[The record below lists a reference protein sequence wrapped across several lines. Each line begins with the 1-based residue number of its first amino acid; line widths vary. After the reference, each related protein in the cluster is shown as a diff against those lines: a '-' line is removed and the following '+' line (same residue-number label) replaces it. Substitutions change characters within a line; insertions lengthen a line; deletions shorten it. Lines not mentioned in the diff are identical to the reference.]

1 MGWLRTQSVYF
12 WLALGFFTR
21 LPIPPGT
28 PFSPALLNHASRYF
42 SLVGLLVGALGAGS
56 LLASGWL
63 LPTPVAV
70 LLSMAVT
77 VLLTGAFHEDGLA
90 DMADGLGGGLTR
102 ERKLAIMKD
111 SRLGSYGALA
121 LLFALLLKWSSLLS
135 LAELDL
141 DQAALALII
150 MHPLS
155 RALAGSL
162 IFDMAYVREQDGKSK
177 PLAEQQSHA
186 DLAILLLLGALPLL
200 WLPPLL
206 AASLLLGLGLL
217 RLLAKAGLN
226 RQLGGY
232 TGDCLGGVQQ
242 LAELAGYLILL
253 VWNTGGYD

>member
-21 LPIPPGT
+21 IPIPAGT

-56 LLASGWL
+56 LLLFGWL

-70 LLSMAVT
+70 LLSMTAT

-90 DMADGLGGGLTR
+90 DMADGLGGGFDR
-102 ERKLAIMKD
+102 ARKLAIMKD

-121 LLFALLLKWSSLLS
+121 LLLALLIKWSSLLS

-141 DQAALALII
+141 EQAALALLI

-162 IFDMAYVREQDGKSK
+162 IFDMTYVRDQEGKSK
-177 PLAEQQSHA
+177 PLAEQQRPA
-186 DLAILLLLGALPLL
+186 DLLILLLLGMLPLL
-200 WLPPLL
+200 WLPIGQ

-217 RLLAKAGLN
+217 RLLAKAALN

-242 LAELAGYLILL
+242 LAELSGYLILL
-253 VWNTGGYD
+253 VWQTGGYD